1 MLVWAV
7 DGDGVAGGWC
17 WNCLMIFWLALRLWA
32 LVWWVFG
39 LMLLCLWKNTVFVWY
54 AQRFLSSPRAFLLFC
69 LSFLATVHRS
79 LCPAYRKGPQESQL
93 GRHFCKLQGVSFLK
107 RWNQLLWYF
116 PVFPV
121 VCWVKVAGSI
131 WRRSWT
137 WNLWKAFRRT
147 ERVGWKAW
155 VLHCRHGFLKEV
167 RFQVYRWVPRS
178 NTSHALWEPQDL
190 EHPGL

>member
-7 DGDGVAGGWC
+7 DGVAGGWC

-32 LVWWVFG
+32 LVRWVFG

-54 AQRFLSSPRAFLLFC
+54 AQRFLSSPRAFFLVF

-93 GRHFCKLQGVSFLK
+93 GRHFCKLQGVLFLK
-107 RWNQLLWYF
+107 RWSSCYGISLFSQLFVGWKLQDQF
-116 PVFPV
+116 GEE
-121 VCWVKVAGSI
+121 AGLGTFG
-131 WRRSWT
+131 RRSEGPPMP
-137 WNLWKAFRRT
+137 

-155 VLHCRHGFLKEV
+155 VLHCRHAFLK
-167 RFQVYRWVPRS
+167 RLGSKCIGVPRS
-178 NTSHALWEPQDL
+178 NTSHALWKTQDL